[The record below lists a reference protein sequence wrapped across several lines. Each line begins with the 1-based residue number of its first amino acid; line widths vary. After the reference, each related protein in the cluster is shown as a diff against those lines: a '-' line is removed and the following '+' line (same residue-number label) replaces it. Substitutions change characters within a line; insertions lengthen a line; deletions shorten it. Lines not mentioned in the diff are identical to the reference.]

1 MVNEK
6 DPQECYDQLASDPSA
21 LLVDCRSAVEWE
33 LVGTPNLSAVGK
45 KTLLVEWTTA
55 TNQKN
60 PHFLEQIKG
69 FASSDTP
76 IIMICRV
83 GGRSAA
89 ACQFLAENGF
99 TNVTNMREGYEG
111 RADENGHRNSFEGW
125 RVRQL
130 PWHQS

>member
-6 DPQECYDQLASDPSA
+6 DPQECYDQLASDPST

-33 LVGTPNLSAVGK
+33 LMGTPNLSAVGK

-60 PHFLEQIKG
+60 PNFLEQIKG
-69 FASSDTP
+69 FATTDTP
-76 IIMICRV
+76 IIMICRI

-99 TNVTNMREGYEG
+99 QSHPTVVGWLPGHTFCCAALVLHTYE
-111 RADENGHRNSFEGW
+111 
-125 RVRQL
+125 
-130 PWHQS
+130 

>member
-6 DPQECYDQLASDPSA
+6 DPQECRNQLASDPSA

-33 LVGTPNLSAVGK
+33 LVGTLNLSAVGK

-55 TNQKN
+55 TSNQKT
-60 PHFLEQIKG
+60 PIFREQIKG

-83 GGRSAA
+83 GGV
-89 ACQFLAENGF
+89 LPL
-99 TNVTNMREGYEG
+99 
-111 RADENGHRNSFEGW
+111 RASFW
-125 RVRQL
+125 LKMAL
-130 PWHQS
+130 PM